1 MLPTHKATGR
11 EEDLCLPAACRWTHP
26 WKSSA
31 RGGAGGRLEGF
42 LTSGCCY
49 VDPGPSWKSRSY
61 SRTILAKS
69 KPPFGRETPKSSLSL
84 FLAST
89 QRTGC
94 QCSFYFLTPKAQP
107 HISVCR
113 RSSQHLSSPVI
124 YKPDHE
130 KNNPVVWSVFKN
142 PPFTRYLLALTLTE
156 CMKQRHEFGRASQRK
171 CDERILSPPQ
181 SVTTSLPVAEPCWPQ
196 ARATCSLWPW
206 IQEWWGSVFW
216 VERQPDCDFLWQ
228 GLHSAREDFLFKLIT
243 TFFHTQTNI
252 SIFRKKKRKRK
263 EKEALLATG
272 RNTGLYRN

>member
-1 MLPTHKATGR
+1 MEISYTNKYMYKQYIYRILQITDAAKYSWKLSKRLFLQRIFRAAFPPIKAACLIPFKAPDQREAFPVLPTHKATGR

-49 VDPGPSWKSRSY
+49 VDPGPAWKSRSY

-89 QRTGC
+89 QRTDC

-113 RSSQHLSSPVI
+113 RSSQHLSSPII

-130 KNNPVVWSVFKN
+130 K
-142 PPFTRYLLALTLTE
+142 TAL
-156 CMKQRHEFGRASQRK
+156 
-171 CDERILSPPQ
+171 
-181 SVTTSLPVAEPCWPQ
+181 
-196 ARATCSLWPW
+196 
-206 IQEWWGSVFW
+206 
-216 VERQPDCDFLWQ
+216 
-228 GLHSAREDFLFKLIT
+228 
-243 TFFHTQTNI
+243 
-252 SIFRKKKRKRK
+252 
-263 EKEALLATG
+263 
-272 RNTGLYRN
+272 